1 MSDKKSPKPRGL
13 DAIVGAVIA
22 AVVIMAAT
30 FGELGPARHA
40 TQAATYG
47 AMQGSTRPH
56 ALKAKSDHTTARCPG
71 VAPCSP

>member
-1 MSDKKSPKPRGL
+1 VSDKKSPKPRTL

-40 TQAATYG
+40 TQAAAYG
-47 AMQGSTRPH
+47 TMQGSARPH
-56 ALKAKSDHTTARCPG
+56 AFKARSGHAKARCPSA
-71 VAPCSP
+71 APCSP